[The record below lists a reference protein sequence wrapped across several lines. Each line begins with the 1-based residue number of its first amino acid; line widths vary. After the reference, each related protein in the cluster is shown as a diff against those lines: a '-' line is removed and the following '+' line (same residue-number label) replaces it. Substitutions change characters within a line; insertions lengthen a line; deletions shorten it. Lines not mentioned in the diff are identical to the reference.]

1 MSDIRN
7 IILGLCKYS
16 LSVDRGCSHYAE
28 GGPRKR
34 TDQVKHVN
42 IDKAVTEFN
51 IKRICMV

>member
-1 MSDIRN
+1 MSDIRYV
-7 IILGLCKYS
+7 ISGLQKYS
-16 LSVDRGCSHYAE
+16 LSVNRGCSHYAE

>member
-16 LSVDRGCSHYAE
+16 LSVDRGCSYYAE

-42 IDKAVTEFN
+42 VDKAVTEFN
-51 IKRICMV
+51 IQQLCMV